1 MDGSAPAVDPPA
13 ESEDDRETRSS
24 MVKALL
30 AVLANVSV
38 LTALLVYFGWVR
50 ADRMSVALGA
60 DEAIFGMTVDDYVRR
75 SIRSVFWIPVVAAA
89 VGLLWVWGD
98 HWLRRLR
105 RDRPSSRV
113 LEWTESWLW
122 LVAVAVFV
130 VGVAFGNV
138 NDPWAFRLAP
148 LVCATALLLLL
159 YSVQLRNGR
168 SGGPSFTPLAD
179 GILRGA
185 IALLVA
191 VGLFWSAAN
200 FAVVEGDELAH
211 GYQSRI
217 ETLPGVEISSAHRLD
232 LDAPG
237 VIERCTGTGE
247 TLRHHYSGLRLMEST
262 DGKYF
267 LVSNEWTPRYGVI
280 IVLPADDEDLRYAF
294 VRDLDGLRATS
305 GGSACPAEQRPSE
318 EAGDAP

>member
-1 MDGSAPAVDPPA
+1 MDGSAAAVEPPA
-13 ESEDDRETRSS
+13 ESEGDRETRSS

-30 AVLANVSV
+30 AVLANVGV

-75 SIRSVFWIPVVAAA
+75 SIRSVFWIPVVAAS

-98 HWLRRLR
+98 HLLRRLR

-113 LEWTESWLW
+113 LAWTESWLW
-122 LVAVAVFV
+122 LVAIGVFV
-130 VGVAFGNV
+130 LGVGIGML
-138 NDPWAFRLAP
+138 NDAWAFRLAP

-159 YSVQLRNGR
+159 YSVQLRTGR
-168 SGGPSFTPLAD
+168 RGGLSFTPLAD

-200 FAVVEGDELAH
+200 FAVVEGDQLAY

-217 ETLPGVEISSAHRLD
+217 ASLPGVEISSSHPLD
-232 LDAPG
+232 LSAPG
-237 VIERCTGTGE
+237 VVE
-247 TLRHHYSGLRLMEST
+247 TCSGAGDSMRHHYSGLRLMEST

-267 LVSNEWTPRYGVI
+267 LVSDEWTPRYGVI
-280 IVLPADDEDLRYAF
+280 IVLRADDEDLRYSF
-294 VRDLDGLRATS
+294 VRDLDGVRATS
-305 GGSACPAEQRPSE
+305 DASTCAADQPPSE